1 MRILLVGAGG
11 FIGRHLHAALRAA
24 GHQVLAS
31 ARRPDP
37 AAPGDWC
44 RLDLAELA
52 SDSQAFA
59 WPEGIEL
66 VINAAGLLSTDRVQ
80 LQQVQ
85 HRGACALF
93 ERAAAHGAR
102 VLQISA
108 LGAEQGADT
117 DFLASKAAADH
128 YLLGLGIPA
137 VVLRPSLVLGSGAAS
152 SRWLQSLSPWPLI
165 PLLDNR
171 ARLQPLHVDDLCGA
185 VLALLQRWP
194 EQPCSLALVGPE
206 AMTQGQLLDRLRAA
220 QGWGPG
226 RYRELPR
233 ALTGLGAALGE
244 RFGWRALNRQT
255 LKLARRDNLATPE
268 PLAGACGYRC
278 LPLEARL
285 HDWPSSAADSVRLAL
300 QPLLLALLVVIWLG
314 TALVCLG
321 PGFDWGL
328 RILAEAGI
336 TGGPARLAVT
346 GGALSDALL
355 GIGLLLPCWRRRALQ
370 AQILLMLGYTALITW
385 LLPHYWLDPF
395 QGIGKN
401 LVLLPVSLWLLWLQP
416 AHARSRP

>member
-11 FIGRHLHAALRAA
+11 FIGSHLHAALRAA
-24 GHQVLAS
+24 GHRVQAS

-37 AAPGDWC
+37 VASGDWC

-52 SDSQAFA
+52 RDPQAFV

-66 VINAAGLLSTDRVQ
+66 VINAAGLLSTDCAQV
-80 LQQVQ
+80 QQVQ
-85 HRGACALF
+85 HCGACALF
-93 ERAAAHGAR
+93 ELAAAHGAR

-108 LGAEQGADT
+108 LGAEEAADT
-117 DFLASKAAADH
+117 DFLASKAAAERH
-128 YLLGLGIPA
+128 LLGLGIPA
-137 VVLRPSLVLGSGAAS
+137 VVLRPSLVLGPGAAS

-171 ARLQPLHVDDLCGA
+171 ARLQPLHVEDLCAA

-206 AMTQGQLLDRLRAA
+206 AMTQGQLLDRLRTA
-220 QGWGPG
+220 QGWGAG
-226 RYRELPR
+226 RYWTLPR
-233 ALTGLGAALGE
+233 PLATLGALLGE
-244 RFGWRALNRQT
+244 RLGWRALNRQT
-255 LKLARRDNLATPE
+255 LRLARRDNLASTE
-268 PLAGACGYRC
+268 PLAAVCGYRC
-278 LPLEARL
+278 LPIAMRL
-285 HDWPSSAADSVRLAL
+285 HDWPRPADSASLAL

-328 RILAEAGI
+328 RILTEAGI
-336 TGGPARLAVT
+336 TGWPACLAVI
-346 GGALSDALL
+346 GGALFDALL
-355 GIGLLLPCWRRRALQ
+355 GFGLLLPRWRRRALQ

-385 LLPHYWLDPF
+385 LLPHYWFDPF
-395 QGIGKN
+395 QGVGKN
-401 LVLLPVSLWLLWLQP
+401 LVLLPISLWLLWLQP

>member
-24 GHQVLAS
+24 SHRVLAS

-52 SDSQAFA
+52 RDPQAFV
-59 WPEGIEL
+59 WPEGVEL
-66 VINAAGLLSTDRVQ
+66 VINAAGLLSTDGKQ
-80 LQQVQ
+80 LDEVQ

-117 DFLASKAAADH
+117 DFLASKAAADRH
-128 YLLGLGIPA
+128 LLGLGMPA
-137 VVLRPSLVLGSGAAS
+137 VVLRPSLVVGPGAAS
-152 SRWLQSLSPWPLI
+152 SRWLQCLSPWPLI

-171 ARLQPLHVDDLCGA
+171 ARLQPLHVDDLCAA
-185 VLALLQRWP
+185 VLALLRHWP

-226 RYRELPR
+226 RYWVLPQP
-233 ALTGLGAALGE
+233 LTTLGAALGE

-255 LKLARRDNLATPE
+255 LALARRDNLAAPE
-268 PLAGACGYRC
+268 PLASACGHRC

-285 HDWPSSAADSVRLAL
+285 HDWPSPADSVRLAL
-300 QPLLLALLVVIWLG
+300 QPLLLALLVTIWLG

-336 TGGPARLAVT
+336 AGWPARLAVLA
-346 GGALSDALL
+346 GALCDALL
-355 GIGLLLPCWRRRALQ
+355 GLGLLLSRWRRRALQ
-370 AQILLMLGYTALITW
+370 AQIFLMLGYTALVTW
-385 LLPHYWLDPF
+385 LLPHYWFDPF
-395 QGIGKN
+395 QGVGKN

-416 AHARSRP
+416 ACARSRP